1 MNFCGQLFAGGIIRM
16 HKTWVSFLG
25 ALWGPFGVHFSN
37 YFVKK
42 FFTWRICQTYPPPE
56 PWQSYILKQT
66 WCLSVRLF
74 VEVLKPRSLLKL
86 SPWTRGPKNYLKPQ
100 SHTFTSLLTE
110 SWVSRAQK
118 LFRTSITNFYFF
130 TYRVL
135 SPESRPI
142 QVPSPNTQASNYLLG
157 CLRSKSRT
165 VKKTWRGPWPGEV
178 PHGLLYIQCGC
189 VMQFGAKWCAQP
201 ARRGCTGHNGR
212 AKPAWAARTGPAGA
226 PHNVRRS
233 QVPTSVY
240 EVTNVGIIS

>member
-66 WCLSVRLF
+66 WCLFVRLSI
-74 VEVLKPRSLLKL
+74 EVLKPRSLLKL

-130 TYRVL
+130 TYWVL

-165 VKKTWRGPWPGEV
+165 IKKTWRGPWPGEV
-178 PHGLLYIQCGC
+178 PRPFIHPVWMCDAVWGQMVRSAGQTGVHRAQWAGQTGLGSAHRTCRGASQCPK
-189 VMQFGAKWCAQP
+189 V
-201 ARRGCTGHNGR
+201 TGTH
-212 AKPAWAARTGPAGA
+212 
-226 PHNVRRS
+226 
-233 QVPTSVY
+233 
-240 EVTNVGIIS
+240 